1 MPNGSGVFAIL
12 ESDVDQ
18 IFRKSSLLEKK
29 TLTNRNLVA
38 SRHTTNKRENASL
51 LVDVRVSL
59 KNVST

>member
-38 SRHTTNKRENASL
+38 SRHITNKRENVSL

>member
-18 IFRKSSLLEKK
+18 IFRRSSLLEKK

-38 SRHTTNKRENASL
+38 SRHITSKRENASL

>member
-38 SRHTTNKRENASL
+38 SRHISNKRENASL
-51 LVDVRVSL
+51 LVDIRVSL